1 MKGHQCHSESES
13 LRGSLSLRPAAWPRP
28 GAAAGPGP
36 GLGHSESESES
47 LPVTL
52 STVTV
57 GIRVPFKFKL
67 AALVP
72 GRVPPVPQAV
82 GPVTVSL
89 WCRLCH
95 GHGPC
100 EHAETPA
107 VTRSCGPG

>member
-1 MKGHQCHSESES
+1 MP
-13 LRGSLSLRPAAWPRP
+13 LRVRVTQRLTQPEAGPAAWPRP

-72 GRVPPVPQAV
+72 GRVPVPQAV